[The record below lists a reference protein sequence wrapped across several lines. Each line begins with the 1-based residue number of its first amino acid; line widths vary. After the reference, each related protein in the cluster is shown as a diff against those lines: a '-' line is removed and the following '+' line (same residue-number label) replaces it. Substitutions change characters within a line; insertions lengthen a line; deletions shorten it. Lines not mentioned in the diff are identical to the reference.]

1 MEIEKVLCDR
11 GIIHSD
17 PEIMSGASVFLG
29 SRVPLQTLFD
39 YLEGEDGL
47 EEFIGDFPY
56 LKNQAIQVL
65 QIATKMMIQMC
76 RDTNA
81 YTAR

>member
-1 MEIEKVLCDR
+1 MEIEKVLNEQN
-11 GIIHSD
+11 IIHVD
-17 PEIMSGASVFLG
+17 PEIMSGVPVFVG

-39 YLEGEDGL
+39 YLEEEDGL
-47 EEFIGDFPY
+47 EEFIDDFPY
-56 LKNQAIQVL
+56 LKHQAIQVL
-65 QIATKMMIQMC
+65 QIATKMMIQIS